1 MKKLLCMVCAVVLML
16 GLAGCGKT
24 EASAYDRG
32 LETVGLL
39 AEAMGSQAYLDMMS
53 ANASLREII
62 KQAAKGD
69 YSAPK
74 AAFAL
79 SFPDEGMY
87 LFSGVLEPAEVPDT
101 LTDLVNHRLISAII
115 PQINAIG
122 GAEILAASTVCTVS
136 KTFVSTAIQEDM
148 IYLYLFET
156 GCPVAVTFTTGENS
170 TVTATAVPILYEDFP
185 QDDMDAMQEL
195 FGGMVKIELL
205 TK

>member
-1 MKKLLCMVCAVVLML
+1 MKKLICMVCAVALIL
-16 GLAGCGKT
+16 TLTGCGKT
-24 EASAYDRG
+24 ESSAYDRG
-32 LETVGLL
+32 LESVGLL
-39 AEAMGSQAYLDMMS
+39 AEAMGSEAYLDMMS
-53 ANASLREII
+53 TANALRGHIA
-62 KQAAKGD
+62 KAAEGD
-69 YSAPK
+69 YHTPK
-74 AAFAL
+74 AAFVL
-79 SFPDEGMY
+79 SFPNEGMY

-115 PQINAIG
+115 PQINAMG